1 MLVPMSQNG
10 TMATRTSRT
19 KAPAPAAY
27 HHGDLRNALVREG
40 RRSLEENGVAELSLR
55 EVARRT
61 GVSVAAPSRHF
72 DGKEGLLSAIA
83 SDGFAELAAIRR
95 AIADANPTALAKAR
109 EMMRGYVR
117 FALQNRGLFNLM
129 VGPRI
134 IDAKKHAELQAATSE
149 SFNMFSDALFELAAQ
164 TGWPAKAMDLVAHAA
179 WAMEHGLATL
189 ILSDRAPRHG
199 RDVDTETM
207 IDFSIELLLSGIAA
221 GPAAFSRVAS
231 PAMARAPAGKSRKPV
246 AKRAPAISR

>member
-1 MLVPMSQNG
+1 MLISMSQNG
-10 TMATRTSRT
+10 TMATRISKK
-19 KAPAPAAY
+19 KAAAPAAY
-27 HHGDLRNALVREG
+27 HYGDLRNALVREG

-55 EVARRT
+55 EAARRA
-61 GVSVAAPSRHF
+61 GVSVAAPSRPF
-72 DGKEGLLSAIA
+72 DGKEGLLPAIA
-83 SDGFAELAAIRR
+83 SDGFGELAAIRR
-95 AIADANPTALAKAR
+95 SIADANLTALAKAR

-134 IDAKKHAELQAATSE
+134 IDAKKHADLQAATSE

-164 TGWPAKAMDLVAHAA
+164 TGWPAKSMDLVAHTA

-189 ILSDRAPRHG
+189 ILSDRAPRKG

-207 IDFSIELLLSGIAA
+207 IDFSIEMLLSGIAA
-221 GPAAFSRVAS
+221 GPAALSRVAS
-231 PAMARAPAGKSRKPV
+231 PAMAPAPAGKGRKPV
-246 AKRAPAISR
+246 GKGLAAN

>member
-1 MLVPMSQNG
+1 
-10 TMATRTSRT
+10 
-19 KAPAPAAY
+19 
-27 HHGDLRNALVREG
+27 
-40 RRSLEENGVAELSLR
+40 
-55 EVARRT
+55 
-61 GVSVAAPSRHF
+61 VAAPSRHF

-83 SDGFAELAAIRR
+83 SDGFAELATIRR
-95 AIADANPTALAKAR
+95 AIAAANPTALAKAR
-109 EMMRGYVR
+109 EIMRGYVR

-164 TGWPAKAMDLVAHAA
+164 TGWPAKAMDLGAQAA

-189 ILSDRAPRHG
+189 ILSDRAPRQG

-207 IDFSIELLLSGIAA
+207 IDFAIELLLSGIAA
-221 GPAAFSRVAS
+221 GPAAFIRVAS
-231 PAMARAPAGKSRKPV
+231 PATTPESAGRSRQPV
-246 AKRAPAISR
+246 AKSVPATSR

>member
-1 MLVPMSQNG
+1 MLIPMSQNG
-10 TMATRTSRT
+10 TMATRTSRG
-19 KAPAPAAY
+19 KAAAPAAY

-95 AIADANPTALAKAR
+95 SIADANLSAVAKAR

-117 FALQNRGLFNLM
+117 FGLQNRGLFNLM

-134 IDAKKHAELQAATSE
+134 IDAKRHADLQAATSE
-149 SFNMFSDALFELAAQ
+149 SFDMFSDALFELAAQ
-164 TGWPAKAMDLVAHAA
+164 TGWPAKSMDLVAHAA

-189 ILSDRAPRHG
+189 ILSDRAPRKG
-199 RDVDTETM
+199 RDVDTATM
-207 IDFSIELLLSGIAA
+207 IEFSIELLLSGIAA
-221 GPAAFSRVAS
+221 GPVALSRVAS
-231 PAMARAPAGKSRKPV
+231 PTMTPATAGKSRKPV
-246 AKRAPAISR
+246 AKGVAATSR

>member
-1 MLVPMSQNG
+1 MQAINVRPVSQNG
-10 TMATRTSRT
+10 TMAKRIAR
-19 KAPAPAAY
+19 KKAAAPAPY

-40 RRSLEENGVAELSLR
+40 RGLLEEHGVAELSLR

-72 DGKEGLLSAIA
+72 DGKEDLLSAIA

-95 AIADANPTALAKAR
+95 SIADANPTPLAKAR

-134 IDAKKHAELQAATSE
+134 IDAKKHAELQ
-149 SFNMFSDALFELAAQ
+149 
-164 TGWPAKAMDLVAHAA
+164 V
-179 WAMEHGLATL
+179 
-189 ILSDRAPRHG
+189 
-199 RDVDTETM
+199 
-207 IDFSIELLLSGIAA
+207 
-221 GPAAFSRVAS
+221 
-231 PAMARAPAGKSRKPV
+231 
-246 AKRAPAISR
+246 

>member
-1 MLVPMSQNG
+1 MLISMSQNG
-10 TMATRTSRT
+10 TMATRISKK
-19 KAPAPAAY
+19 KAAAPAAY

-55 EVARRT
+55 EVARRA

-83 SDGFAELAAIRR
+83 SDGFGELAAIRR
-95 AIADANPTALAKAR
+95 SIADANLTALAKAR

-134 IDAKKHAELQAATSE
+134 IDAKKHADLQAATSE

-164 TGWPAKAMDLVAHAA
+164 TGWPAKSMDLVAHAA

-189 ILSDRAPRHG
+189 ILADRAPRKG
-199 RDVDTETM
+199 RDVDIETM
-207 IDFSIELLLSGIAA
+207 IDFSIELLLSGITA
-221 GPAAFSRVAS
+221 GPAALRRVAG
-231 PAMARAPAGKSRKPV
+231 PAAAPAPAGKGRKAVGRGMAATSR
-246 AKRAPAISR
+246 

>member
-1 MLVPMSQNG
+1 
-10 TMATRTSRT
+10 MATRTTRK

-40 RRSLEENGVAELSLR
+40 RRLLEERGVAELSLR

-83 SDGFAELAAIRR
+83 SDGFGELAAIRR
-95 AIADANPTALAKAR
+95 SIAGSRLSVVAKAR

-134 IDAKKHAELQAATSE
+134 IDPKKYAELLAATSE
-149 SFNMFSDALFELAAQ
+149 SFNMFSDALFDLAAQ
-164 TGWPAKAMDLVAHAA
+164 TGWPAKSMDLVAHAA

-189 ILSDRAPRHG
+189 ILADRAPRKG

-207 IDFSIELLLSGIAA
+207 IDFSIELLLSAIAA
-221 GPAAFSRVAS
+221 GPATLRRVVS
-231 PAMARAPAGKSRKPV
+231 PAMAPAPAGKSRKPV
-246 AKRAPAISR
+246 GKGMAATSR